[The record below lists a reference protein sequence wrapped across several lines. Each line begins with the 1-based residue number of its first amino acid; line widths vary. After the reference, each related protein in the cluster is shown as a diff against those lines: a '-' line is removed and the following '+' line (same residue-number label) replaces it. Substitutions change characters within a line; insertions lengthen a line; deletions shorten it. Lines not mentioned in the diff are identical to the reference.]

1 MKINKRLS
9 ALTTIIILQTVFF
22 AYSAS
27 AQYKDINSI
36 SITAKTLL
44 RNLGVHAADIV
55 SIIVGIVAIVMLVP
69 TVVKHIKGDAQSADA
84 FLKNGSGIFM
94 AFVIIEF
101 CRMFFT

>member
-9 ALTTIIILQTVFF
+9 TLTTIIILQTAFF

-55 SIIVGIVAIVMLVP
+55 SIIVGIVAIVMLVEKP
-69 TVVKHIKGDAQSADA
+69 CARDPRSPVPLTLAVQNS
-84 FLKNGSGIFM
+84 L
-94 AFVIIEF
+94 
-101 CRMFFT
+101 TL